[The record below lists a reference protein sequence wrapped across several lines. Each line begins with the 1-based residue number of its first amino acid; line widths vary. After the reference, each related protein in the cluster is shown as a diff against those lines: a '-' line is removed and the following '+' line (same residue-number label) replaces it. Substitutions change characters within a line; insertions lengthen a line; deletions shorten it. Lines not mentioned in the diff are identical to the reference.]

1 MFRITIVT
9 LDEAKL
15 HLRVDHDA
23 EDDYLLGL
31 ILAAETHVSMYLG
44 DDLPEP
50 MPASF
55 KAAVLLL
62 VGDLYEN
69 RERQGDRTLTEGT
82 AYMQLLAP
90 YRSISVL

>member
-1 MFRITIVT
+1 MTAVT

-15 HLRVDHDA
+15 HLRVDHDV

-50 MPASF
+50 MPAPV

-69 RERQGDRTLTEGT
+69 RERQGDRSLTEGT
-82 AYMQLLAP
+82 AYALLLSP
-90 YRSISVL
+90 YRSMAVM

>member
-1 MFRITIVT
+1 MTTLT

-15 HLRVDHDA
+15 HLRVDQDF
-23 EDDYLLGL
+23 EDDYITSL
-31 ILAAETHVSMYLG
+31 ILAAEGHVSMYLS
-44 DDLPEP
+44 DDLPDP
-50 MPASF
+50 MPVPI

-82 AYMQLLAP
+82 AYTLLLSP
-90 YRSISVL
+90 YRSMSVL

>member
-1 MFRITIVT
+1 MTTVT
-9 LDEAKL
+9 LGEAKL
-15 HLRVDHDA
+15 HLRVDQDF
-23 EDDYLLGL
+23 EDDYITSL

-44 DDLPEP
+44 DDLPDP
-50 MPASF
+50 MPASI

-82 AYMQLLAP
+82 AYTLLLAP
-90 YRSISVL
+90 YRSMSVL

>member
-1 MFRITIVT
+1 MTTVT

-15 HLRVDHDA
+15 HMRVDHDA
-23 EDDYLLGL
+23 EDDHISGL

-44 DDLPEP
+44 DALPDP
-50 MPASF
+50 MPAPI

-69 RERQGDRTLTEGT
+69 RERQADRTLTEGT
-82 AYMQLLAP
+82 AYTLLLAP
-90 YRSISVL
+90 YRSMSVL

>member
-1 MFRITIVT
+1 MFRITTVT

-44 DDLPEP
+44 DDLP
-50 MPASF
+50 
-55 KAAVLLL
+55 
-62 VGDLYEN
+62 
-69 RERQGDRTLTEGT
+69 
-82 AYMQLLAP
+82 
-90 YRSISVL
+90 

>member
-1 MFRITIVT
+1 MTTVT

-15 HLRVDHDA
+15 HLRVDQDF
-23 EDDYLLGL
+23 EDDYITSL
-31 ILAAETHVSMYLG
+31 ILAAEGHVSMYLG
-44 DDLPEP
+44 DDLPDP
-50 MPASF
+50 MPASI

-82 AYMQLLAP
+82 AYTLLLGP
-90 YRSISVL
+90 YRSMAVL

>member
-1 MFRITIVT
+1 MTTVT

-15 HLRVDHDA
+15 HMRVDHDD
-23 EDDYLLGL
+23 EDQYIEGL
-31 ILAAETHVSMYLG
+31 ILAAETHIGMYLG
-44 DDLPEP
+44 ENLPDP
-50 MPASF
+50 MPAPV

-82 AYMQLLAP
+82 AYALLLAP
-90 YRSISVL
+90 YRSMAVL

>member
-1 MFRITIVT
+1 MTTVT

-15 HLRVDHDA
+15 HMRVDHDD
-23 EDDYLLGL
+23 EDEYIAGL
-31 ILAAETHVSMYLG
+31 ILAAETHIGMYLG
-44 DDLPEP
+44 DDLPDP
-50 MPASF
+50 MPAPV

-82 AYMQLLAP
+82 AYALLLAP
-90 YRSISVL
+90 YRSMAVL